1 MIDSFVAREDRV
13 LVGALVFALG
23 MHLAMA
29 AVSLAAERPRPRP
42 EPRVM
47 EVALAPRVVE
57 TPTPAPEPAEQLVE
71 PPVPVP
77 VPVPAPRPVRA
88 PAPRATPAEPT
99 SEPPPAARAGEVLTA
114 EGPGPRE
121 AVRFVSDASGGRFGH
136 GVVAVGGTAE
146 HGLAGARVGGEGI
159 APTPPAPS
167 PPAAP
172 EITPA
177 SELRRPPALR
187 RENPCAGVFPER
199 ATADRA
205 DVTVRLVVRPD
216 GATTRLSVE
225 DESPAGQGFGAL
237 ARRCLMRERFVP
249 ALDREGEPTPAAA
262 RVTIRFVR

>member
-1 MIDSFVAREDRV
+1 MIDRFVAREDRV
-13 LVGALVFALG
+13 LVGALFFALG

-57 TPTPAPEPAEQLVE
+57 TASPTPEPTELAET
-71 PPVPVP
+71 PVPVP
-77 VPVPAPRPVRA
+77 VPVPRPIR
-88 PAPRATPAEPT
+88 PARRATPAEPTPPT

-121 AVRFVSDASGGRFGH
+121 AVRFVSDPSGGRFGH
-136 GVVAVGGTAE
+136 GVVAVGGTTE
-146 HGLAGARVGGEGI
+146 HGLAGARVGGEGV
-159 APTPPAPS
+159 APTPPAPT
-167 PPAAP
+167 PPASP
-172 EITPA
+172 EVTPA
-177 SELRRPPALR
+177 SELRRPPSLR

-205 DVTVRLVVRPD
+205 DVTVRLVVRAD
-216 GATTRLSVE
+216 GATTRVAVE
-225 DESPAGQGFGAL
+225 EETPSGQGFGAL